1 MIGKTEI
8 NPQLNVFRVPLI
20 NMINMKHSLVE
31 LSHKIDWNAV
41 DKDFMVYYSG
51 TGRPAVP
58 VRKMTGSIFL
68 KQLYNLT
75 EESFISRWTENP
87 YWQYFCGETYFQF
100 VKPFDQ
106 SEFGHFR
113 KRIGKDGEEKLLKFC
128 AGLFEKEGINRR
140 QGQNRAA
147 EQIIEEKQFHNNS
160 HWIRRFL
167 APAKRLKLILGIR

>member
-1 MIGKTEI
+1 MIGKTET

-31 LSHKIDWNAV
+31 LSHYIDWNAV

-58 VRKMTGSIFL
+58 VRKMIGSIFL

-75 EESFISRWTENP
+75 EESFIGRWTENP

-113 KRIGKDGEEKLLKFC
+113 KRIGKDGAEKLLKLY
-128 AGLFEKEGINRR
+128 ADLFEKDGVNLR
-140 QGQNRAA
+140 QGQKRAA
-147 EQIIEEKQFHNNS
+147 EQIAEEKQS
-160 HWIRRFL
+160 HHHSHLLKLFL
-167 APAKRLKLILGIR
+167 APAQKLRLILGIR

>member
-1 MIGKTEI
+1 MIGKTEA

-20 NMINMKHSLVE
+20 NVINMKHTLVE

-41 DKDFMVYYSG
+41 DKDFMIYYSG

-58 VRKMTGSIFL
+58 VRKMIGCILL
-68 KQLYNLT
+68 KQAFNLT
-75 EESFISRWTENP
+75 DESFICRWTENP

-113 KRIGKDGEEKLLKFC
+113 KRIGNDGAEKLLK
-128 AGLFEKEGINRR
+128 LSTLILDKESFDHR
-140 QGQNRAA
+140 QGHKRIADEGTG
-147 EQIIEEKQFHNNS
+147 EQQLNS
-160 HWIRRFL
+160 QPHWIKRFF
-167 APAKRLKLILGIR
+167 APAQKLKLILGIR